1 MTSARNTHGPVPLYD
16 PPSSVTLLPATM
28 PLRSLILVAVCA
40 GAVLLSGGAS
50 CGSASSA
57 QTAADGTAPTAA
69 GLDTARVARIDVPP
83 QIAASDTLRVH
94 LSGTVGPNGCY
105 ALARIDEARTAG
117 RITLT
122 PLVQP
127 PTDDRRA
134 CTMAVVPLDTTHV
147 VAPPFEPGPLT
158 LTVPQSARPAMTTS
172 IEVVRDP

>member
-1 MTSARNTHGPVPLYD
+1 
-16 PPSSVTLLPATM
+16 M

-40 GAVLLSGGAS
+40 GAVLLGGGAS

-57 QTAADGTAPTAA
+57 QTAADDTAPTVA

-83 QIAASDTLRVH
+83 QIAASDTLQVH

-127 PTDDRRA
+127 PTDDQGP

-158 LTVPQSARPAMTTS
+158 LTVPQSARPAVTTS
-172 IEVVRDP
+172 VEVVRDP